1 MVALFQILFSD
12 QNRKNEFTKS
22 MATHHTPEAL
32 LTHSSND
39 TTPHPHNMAAAIRAT
54 VIDRWNE
61 ILLGEAAS
69 EKRRGSSCVQPAG
82 KEEYRSCS
90 QDVGWLS

>member
-1 MVALFQILFSD
+1 MVVLFQILFFD

-22 MATHHTPEAL
+22 MATHHTREAS

-39 TTPHPHNMAAAIRAT
+39 TTPPPHMAAAIRAT

-69 EKRRGSSCVQPAG
+69 EKRRRSSCVQPAG
-82 KEEYRSCS
+82 KEEST
-90 QDVGWLS
+90 DPVAKMLGG